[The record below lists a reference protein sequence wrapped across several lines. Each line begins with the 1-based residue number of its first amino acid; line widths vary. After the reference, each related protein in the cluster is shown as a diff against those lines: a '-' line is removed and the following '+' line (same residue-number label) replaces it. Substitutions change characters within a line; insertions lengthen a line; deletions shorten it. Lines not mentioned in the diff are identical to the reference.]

1 VRDGGDRELIL
12 EALARFEKPL
22 LRYAASLVGRA
33 HAADVVQDTFL
44 ALCKA
49 ERSKVEGHLTQ
60 WLFTVCRNRARD
72 EFRQRGRLEELEDD
86 DMESPDS
93 GPASHVERRQSIG
106 RVQAALECLTDQ
118 QQQAVRLKFSAGLR
132 YKEIAEAME
141 TSVSNVGVIL
151 HTAVRK
157 IRDEL
162 GTDSSPVLAGTRSA
176 K

>member
-1 VRDGGDRELIL
+1 
-12 EALARFEKPL
+12 
-22 LRYAASLVGRA
+22 
-33 HAADVVQDTFL
+33 
-44 ALCKA
+44 
-49 ERSKVEGHLTQ
+49 
-60 WLFTVCRNRARD
+60 
-72 EFRQRGRLEELEDD
+72 
-86 DMESPDS
+86 MESPDS
-93 GPASHVERRQSIG
+93 GPASHVERRQSLG
-106 RVQAALECLTDQ
+106 RVHAALERLTEQ

-132 YKEIAEAME
+132 YKEIAEVME